1 MAHRA
6 FTDRD
11 GHSWEVR
18 VRSTSEWEF
27 SPLRDNPRP
36 AVSIRAPGYERD
48 PYELSLEELQGLL
61 DAAPAAPRRERKS
74 PFKD

>member
-1 MAHRA
+1 MAHRT

-11 GHSWEVR
+11 GRSWEVR

-27 SPLRDNPRP
+27 SPLRDNPRQV
-36 AVSIRAPGYERD
+36 VSIHAPGYEKD
-48 PYELSLEELQGLL
+48 PYELSIEELQHLL
-61 DAAPAAPRRERKS
+61 DSVPATPRQERKS